1 MILKRSAVA
10 ALVVLM
16 LPAWAAAQDP
26 CVVADPG
33 TGTVTLP
40 PAGCDYLS
48 PDEVHMIIDGLP
60 PNTTIELAPI
70 HLDFI
75 CHEQGGGPPL
85 PQEFCNTPGGN
96 LGGEIETFDS
106 TLQFTITGTGDL
118 AGFSRLISVPAQC
131 EVHSGPRTAG
141 DPVQDFDTEM
151 VSLQGAIFG
160 DPDFDSL
167 TITAGSA
174 FGLPSPGHTTL
185 TREGAPGTA
194 FVVDSFFD
202 ITYQIDFVG
211 APGSVLSGMA
221 GSTQATLTMGL
232 PGPDPIPT
240 LSEWGVIGLTA
251 VLLAAG
257 VWVIR
262 RRQVTSVA

>member
-1 MILKRSAVA
+1 MIFQRTATI
-10 ALVVLM
+10 ALATLI
-16 LPAWAAAQDP
+16 LPTWVAAQDP

-70 HLDFI
+70 HTEFI
-75 CHEQGGGPPL
+75 CRAQGAPA
-85 PQEFCNTPGGN
+85 PQEDCNTNGGS

-106 TLQFTITGTGDL
+106 TLQFTLTGTGDL
-118 AGFSRLISVPAQC
+118 AGFNRVINVQAQC
-131 EVHSGPRTAG
+131 EVHSGPRNAG

-185 TREGAPGTA
+185 TREGGPGTA

-211 APGSVLSGMA
+211 APGSILSGMA

-251 VLLAAG
+251 VLLGAG

-262 RRQVTSVA
+262 RRQVVTATA